1 MRIVGLTH
9 FRLCSGGRTRVV
21 SSTSKPR
28 RSSRDGFRPRTW
40 QGSRPPDPEPVVLE
54 LPNTSF
60 ERPHR
65 RRAFAPACFTARE
78 RRADLPCS
86 LPSSFLKTS
95 LYEVAREALTAVCHS
110 LTFRV
115 VHRATAGQGPSP
127 ARLLTAR
134 QPEGRRTA
142 SAPQIRSG
150 STRSCL
156 GIVPV
161 YSETCSVVPCSR
173 ITRRL
178 CGQITIRRA
187 LGFLVTSNLLRIALI
202 TPHVNAAC
210 DSALLGCR
218 SPPVEQVPRTPA
230 HSPRFVGSTS
240 ATHRFNFH

>member
-1 MRIVGLTH
+1 VRIVGLTH

-78 RRADLPCS
+78 CRADLPCS
-86 LPSSFLKTS
+86 LPSSCLKTPPCVHG
-95 LYEVAREALTAVCHS
+95 EVAREALTAVCHS
-110 LTFRV
+110 LTSRV
-115 VHRATAGQGPSP
+115 VCRATAEQGPSP
-127 ARLLTAR
+127 ARLLTIR
-134 QPEGRRTA
+134 RPEGLRTA
-142 SAPQIRSG
+142 SALQIRSG

-178 CGQITIRRA
+178 CG
-187 LGFLVTSNLLRIALI
+187 
-202 TPHVNAAC
+202 
-210 DSALLGCR
+210 
-218 SPPVEQVPRTPA
+218 
-230 HSPRFVGSTS
+230 
-240 ATHRFNFH
+240 